1 MSKEK
6 IYLSV
11 KMDELGVMRVCDQQG
26 RIVAGVRAVTL
37 RHARDE
43 AATFT
48 LEAFDH
54 SGGEKAW
61 APSHARRGT

>member
-1 MSKEK
+1 MSQEK

-11 KMDELGVMRVCDQQG
+11 EMDELGVMRVRDQQG
-26 RIVAGVRAVTL
+26 RIVAGVRGVTL

-54 SGGEKAW
+54 SRGEKRW
-61 APSHARRGT
+61 APCHVRRGS

>member
-1 MSKEK
+1 MSQEK

-11 KMDELGVMRVCDQQG
+11 EMDERGVMRVRDQQG

-54 SGGEKAW
+54 SGGEKRW
-61 APSHARRGT
+61 APCHVRRGT